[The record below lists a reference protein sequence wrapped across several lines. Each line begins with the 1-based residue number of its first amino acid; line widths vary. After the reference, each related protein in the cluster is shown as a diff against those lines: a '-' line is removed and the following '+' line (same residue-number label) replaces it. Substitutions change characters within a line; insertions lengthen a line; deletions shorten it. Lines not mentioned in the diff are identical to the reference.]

1 MVNLITGPRG
11 SGKTQQM
18 IDLANEK
25 VKTSNGNVV
34 FIKKSHKDTYT
45 VDFNIRVIRM
55 ADYPDVLTL
64 EEFVGFLYGMA
75 AGNHDIEAVFIDSV
89 LKQANIT
96 LESLAA
102 FLHKL
107 NKISTENNI
116 DFISASARIKK
127 IFPESI
133 HLIVQLSANCCIYIL
148 STVTC
153 TAKRFTALLTV
164 NRFLILL
171 LYCFHFGKR
180 QNRIA
185 LFAFF
190 IFYRHLI
197 SHVIADNVNKINNRH
212 IKYIVRSFHHNI
224 VM

>member
-1 MVNLITGPRG
+1 MVNLVTGPRG
-11 SGKTQQM
+11 SGKTQKM

-34 FIKKSHKDTYT
+34 LIKNSPKDTYT

-55 ADYPDVLTL
+55 ADYPDILTL

-102 FLHKL
+102 FLQKL

-116 DFISASARIKK
+116 DFYLSVSAEKK
-127 IFPESI
+127 DIPGI
-133 HLIVQLSANCCIYIL
+133 D
-148 STVTC
+148 
-153 TAKRFTALLTV
+153 
-164 NRFLILL
+164 
-171 LYCFHFGKR
+171 
-180 QNRIA
+180 
-185 LFAFF
+185 
-190 IFYRHLI
+190 
-197 SHVIADNVNKINNRH
+197 SHDCNVIC
-212 IKYIVRSFHHNI
+212 
-224 VM
+224 

>member
-1 MVNLITGPRG
+1 MVYLVTGPRG

-116 DFISASARIKK
+116 DFYLSNSADKK
-127 IFPESI
+127 DIPGIDS
-133 HLIVQLSANCCIYIL
+133 SDC
-148 STVTC
+148 TV
-153 TAKRFTALLTV
+153 V
-164 NRFLILL
+164 
-171 LYCFHFGKR
+171 
-180 QNRIA
+180 
-185 LFAFF
+185 
-190 IFYRHLI
+190 
-197 SHVIADNVNKINNRH
+197 S
-212 IKYIVRSFHHNI
+212 
-224 VM
+224 

>member
-1 MVNLITGPRG
+1 MVYLVTGPRG

-25 VKTSNGNVV
+25 VKSSNGNVV

-116 DFISASARIKK
+116 DFYLSISADKK
-127 IFPESI
+127 DIPGIDS
-133 HLIVQLSANCCIYIL
+133 SDC
-148 STVTC
+148 TV
-153 TAKRFTALLTV
+153 V
-164 NRFLILL
+164 
-171 LYCFHFGKR
+171 
-180 QNRIA
+180 
-185 LFAFF
+185 
-190 IFYRHLI
+190 
-197 SHVIADNVNKINNRH
+197 S
-212 IKYIVRSFHHNI
+212 
-224 VM
+224 

>member
-1 MVNLITGPRG
+1 MVYLVTGPRG

-55 ADYPDVLTL
+55 ADYSDVLTL

-116 DFISASARIKK
+116 DFYLSISADKK
-127 IFPESI
+127 DIPGIDS
-133 HLIVQLSANCCIYIL
+133 SDC
-148 STVTC
+148 TV
-153 TAKRFTALLTV
+153 V
-164 NRFLILL
+164 
-171 LYCFHFGKR
+171 
-180 QNRIA
+180 
-185 LFAFF
+185 
-190 IFYRHLI
+190 
-197 SHVIADNVNKINNRH
+197 S
-212 IKYIVRSFHHNI
+212 
-224 VM
+224 

>member
-1 MVNLITGPRG
+1 MVYLVTGPRG

-89 LKQANIT
+89 LKQANIP

-116 DFISASARIKK
+116 DFYLSISADKK
-127 IFPESI
+127 DIPGIDS
-133 HLIVQLSANCCIYIL
+133 SDC
-148 STVTC
+148 TV
-153 TAKRFTALLTV
+153 V
-164 NRFLILL
+164 
-171 LYCFHFGKR
+171 
-180 QNRIA
+180 
-185 LFAFF
+185 
-190 IFYRHLI
+190 
-197 SHVIADNVNKINNRH
+197 S
-212 IKYIVRSFHHNI
+212 
-224 VM
+224 

>member
-1 MVNLITGPRG
+1 MVYLVTGPRG

-107 NKISTENNI
+107 NKISTENHI
-116 DFISASARIKK
+116 DFYLSISADKK
-127 IFPESI
+127 DIPGIDS
-133 HLIVQLSANCCIYIL
+133 SDC
-148 STVTC
+148 TV
-153 TAKRFTALLTV
+153 V
-164 NRFLILL
+164 
-171 LYCFHFGKR
+171 
-180 QNRIA
+180 
-185 LFAFF
+185 
-190 IFYRHLI
+190 
-197 SHVIADNVNKINNRH
+197 S
-212 IKYIVRSFHHNI
+212 
-224 VM
+224 

>member
-116 DFISASARIKK
+116 DFYLSISADKK
-127 IFPESI
+127 DIPGIDSSDC
-133 HLIVQLSANCCIYIL
+133 IVVS
-148 STVTC
+148 
-153 TAKRFTALLTV
+153 
-164 NRFLILL
+164 
-171 LYCFHFGKR
+171 
-180 QNRIA
+180 
-185 LFAFF
+185 
-190 IFYRHLI
+190 
-197 SHVIADNVNKINNRH
+197 
-212 IKYIVRSFHHNI
+212 
-224 VM
+224 

>member
-1 MVNLITGPRG
+1 MVYLVTGPRG

-75 AGNHDIEAVFIDSV
+75 AGNHDIEAVFSDSV

-116 DFISASARIKK
+116 DFYLSISADKK
-127 IFPESI
+127 DIPGIDS
-133 HLIVQLSANCCIYIL
+133 SDC
-148 STVTC
+148 TV
-153 TAKRFTALLTV
+153 V
-164 NRFLILL
+164 
-171 LYCFHFGKR
+171 
-180 QNRIA
+180 
-185 LFAFF
+185 
-190 IFYRHLI
+190 
-197 SHVIADNVNKINNRH
+197 S
-212 IKYIVRSFHHNI
+212 
-224 VM
+224 

>member
-1 MVNLITGPRG
+1 MVYLVTGPRG

-89 LKQANIT
+89 LKQANLT

-116 DFISASARIKK
+116 DFYLSISADKK
-127 IFPESI
+127 DIPGIDS
-133 HLIVQLSANCCIYIL
+133 SDC
-148 STVTC
+148 TV
-153 TAKRFTALLTV
+153 V
-164 NRFLILL
+164 
-171 LYCFHFGKR
+171 
-180 QNRIA
+180 
-185 LFAFF
+185 
-190 IFYRHLI
+190 
-197 SHVIADNVNKINNRH
+197 S
-212 IKYIVRSFHHNI
+212 
-224 VM
+224 

>member
-1 MVNLITGPRG
+1 MVYLVTGPRG

-116 DFISASARIKK
+116 VFYLRISADKK
-127 IFPESI
+127 DIPGIDS
-133 HLIVQLSANCCIYIL
+133 SDC
-148 STVTC
+148 TV
-153 TAKRFTALLTV
+153 V
-164 NRFLILL
+164 
-171 LYCFHFGKR
+171 
-180 QNRIA
+180 
-185 LFAFF
+185 
-190 IFYRHLI
+190 
-197 SHVIADNVNKINNRH
+197 S
-212 IKYIVRSFHHNI
+212 
-224 VM
+224 

>member
-1 MVNLITGPRG
+1 MVYLVTGPRG

-75 AGNHDIEAVFIDSV
+75 SGNHDIEAVFIDSV

-116 DFISASARIKK
+116 DFYLSISADKK
-127 IFPESI
+127 DIPGIDS
-133 HLIVQLSANCCIYIL
+133 SDC
-148 STVTC
+148 TV
-153 TAKRFTALLTV
+153 V
-164 NRFLILL
+164 
-171 LYCFHFGKR
+171 
-180 QNRIA
+180 
-185 LFAFF
+185 
-190 IFYRHLI
+190 
-197 SHVIADNVNKINNRH
+197 S
-212 IKYIVRSFHHNI
+212 
-224 VM
+224 

>member
-1 MVNLITGPRG
+1 MIFSNNTYIKERFAIVYLVTGPRG

-116 DFISASARIKK
+116 DFYLSISADKK
-127 IFPESI
+127 DIPGIDS
-133 HLIVQLSANCCIYIL
+133 SDC
-148 STVTC
+148 TV
-153 TAKRFTALLTV
+153 V
-164 NRFLILL
+164 
-171 LYCFHFGKR
+171 
-180 QNRIA
+180 
-185 LFAFF
+185 
-190 IFYRHLI
+190 
-197 SHVIADNVNKINNRH
+197 S
-212 IKYIVRSFHHNI
+212 
-224 VM
+224 

>member
-1 MVNLITGPRG
+1 MVYLVTGPRG

-116 DFISASARIKK
+116 DFYLSISADKK
-127 IFPESI
+127 DIPGIDS
-133 HLIVQLSANCCIYIL
+133 SDC
-148 STVTC
+148 TV
-153 TAKRFTALLTV
+153 V
-164 NRFLILL
+164 SLL
-171 LYCFHFGKR
+171 LHLYFIDSHLYSKSVHSAIDCEPFF
-180 QNRIA
+180 NSFIV
-185 LFAFF
+185 LFSL
-190 IFYRHLI
+190 R
-197 SHVIADNVNKINNRH
+197 
-212 IKYIVRSFHHNI
+212 
-224 VM
+224 

>member
-1 MVNLITGPRG
+1 MVYLVTGPRG

-107 NKISTENNI
+107 KTRFQQKTILI
-116 DFISASARIKK
+116 FISASARIKK

-164 NRFLILL
+164 NPFFNSFIV
-171 LYCFHFGKR
+171 
-180 QNRIA
+180 
-185 LFAFF
+185 LFSL
-190 IFYRHLI
+190 R
-197 SHVIADNVNKINNRH
+197 
-212 IKYIVRSFHHNI
+212 
-224 VM
+224 

>member
-1 MVNLITGPRG
+1 MVYLVTGPRG

-45 VDFNIRVIRM
+45 VDFYIRVIRM

-116 DFISASARIKK
+116 DFYLSISADKK
-127 IFPESI
+127 DIPGIDS
-133 HLIVQLSANCCIYIL
+133 SDC
-148 STVTC
+148 TV
-153 TAKRFTALLTV
+153 V
-164 NRFLILL
+164 
-171 LYCFHFGKR
+171 
-180 QNRIA
+180 
-185 LFAFF
+185 
-190 IFYRHLI
+190 
-197 SHVIADNVNKINNRH
+197 S
-212 IKYIVRSFHHNI
+212 
-224 VM
+224 

>member
-1 MVNLITGPRG
+1 MVYLVTGPRG

-55 ADYPDVLTL
+55 ADYPDVLKL

-116 DFISASARIKK
+116 DFYLSISADKK
-127 IFPESI
+127 DIPGIDS
-133 HLIVQLSANCCIYIL
+133 SDC
-148 STVTC
+148 TV
-153 TAKRFTALLTV
+153 V
-164 NRFLILL
+164 
-171 LYCFHFGKR
+171 
-180 QNRIA
+180 
-185 LFAFF
+185 
-190 IFYRHLI
+190 
-197 SHVIADNVNKINNRH
+197 S
-212 IKYIVRSFHHNI
+212 
-224 VM
+224 

>member
-116 DFISASARIKK
+116 DFYLSISADKK
-127 IFPESI
+127 DIPGIDS
-133 HLIVQLSANCCIYIL
+133 SDC
-148 STVTC
+148 TV
-153 TAKRFTALLTV
+153 V
-164 NRFLILL
+164 
-171 LYCFHFGKR
+171 
-180 QNRIA
+180 
-185 LFAFF
+185 
-190 IFYRHLI
+190 
-197 SHVIADNVNKINNRH
+197 S
-212 IKYIVRSFHHNI
+212 
-224 VM
+224 

>member
-1 MVNLITGPRG
+1 MVYLVTGPRG

-89 LKQANIT
+89 LKQATIT

-116 DFISASARIKK
+116 DFYLSISADKK
-127 IFPESI
+127 DIPGIDS
-133 HLIVQLSANCCIYIL
+133 SDC
-148 STVTC
+148 TV
-153 TAKRFTALLTV
+153 V
-164 NRFLILL
+164 
-171 LYCFHFGKR
+171 
-180 QNRIA
+180 
-185 LFAFF
+185 
-190 IFYRHLI
+190 
-197 SHVIADNVNKINNRH
+197 S
-212 IKYIVRSFHHNI
+212 
-224 VM
+224 

>member
-1 MVNLITGPRG
+1 MVYLVTGPRG

-89 LKQANIT
+89 FKQANIT

-116 DFISASARIKK
+116 DFYLSISADKK
-127 IFPESI
+127 DIPGIDS
-133 HLIVQLSANCCIYIL
+133 SDC
-148 STVTC
+148 TV
-153 TAKRFTALLTV
+153 V
-164 NRFLILL
+164 
-171 LYCFHFGKR
+171 
-180 QNRIA
+180 
-185 LFAFF
+185 
-190 IFYRHLI
+190 
-197 SHVIADNVNKINNRH
+197 S
-212 IKYIVRSFHHNI
+212 
-224 VM
+224 

>member
-1 MVNLITGPRG
+1 MVYLVTGPRG

-107 NKISTENNI
+107 NKLSTENNI
-116 DFISASARIKK
+116 DFYLSISADKK
-127 IFPESI
+127 DIPGIDS
-133 HLIVQLSANCCIYIL
+133 SDC
-148 STVTC
+148 TV
-153 TAKRFTALLTV
+153 V
-164 NRFLILL
+164 
-171 LYCFHFGKR
+171 
-180 QNRIA
+180 
-185 LFAFF
+185 
-190 IFYRHLI
+190 
-197 SHVIADNVNKINNRH
+197 S
-212 IKYIVRSFHHNI
+212 
-224 VM
+224 

>member
-1 MVNLITGPRG
+1 MVNLVTGPRG
-11 SGKTQQM
+11 SGKTQKM

-25 VKTSNGNVV
+25 VKTSNGNIV

-55 ADYPDVLTL
+55 ADYPDILTL

-102 FLHKL
+102 FLQKL

-116 DFISASARIKK
+116 DFYLSVSAEKK
-127 IFPESI
+127 DIPGI
-133 HLIVQLSANCCIYIL
+133 D
-148 STVTC
+148 
-153 TAKRFTALLTV
+153 
-164 NRFLILL
+164 
-171 LYCFHFGKR
+171 
-180 QNRIA
+180 
-185 LFAFF
+185 
-190 IFYRHLI
+190 
-197 SHVIADNVNKINNRH
+197 SHDCNVLC
-212 IKYIVRSFHHNI
+212 
-224 VM
+224 

>member
-1 MVNLITGPRG
+1 MVYLVTGPRG
-11 SGKTQQM
+11 RGKTQQI

-116 DFISASARIKK
+116 DFYLSISADKK
-127 IFPESI
+127 DIPGIDS
-133 HLIVQLSANCCIYIL
+133 SDC
-148 STVTC
+148 TV
-153 TAKRFTALLTV
+153 V
-164 NRFLILL
+164 
-171 LYCFHFGKR
+171 
-180 QNRIA
+180 
-185 LFAFF
+185 
-190 IFYRHLI
+190 
-197 SHVIADNVNKINNRH
+197 S
-212 IKYIVRSFHHNI
+212 
-224 VM
+224 

>member
-1 MVNLITGPRG
+1 MVYLVTGPRG

-64 EEFVGFLYGMA
+64 EEFLGFLYGMA

-116 DFISASARIKK
+116 DFYLSISADKK
-127 IFPESI
+127 DIPGIDS
-133 HLIVQLSANCCIYIL
+133 SDC
-148 STVTC
+148 TV
-153 TAKRFTALLTV
+153 V
-164 NRFLILL
+164 
-171 LYCFHFGKR
+171 
-180 QNRIA
+180 
-185 LFAFF
+185 
-190 IFYRHLI
+190 
-197 SHVIADNVNKINNRH
+197 S
-212 IKYIVRSFHHNI
+212 
-224 VM
+224 

>member
-1 MVNLITGPRG
+1 MVYLVTGPRG

-55 ADYPDVLTL
+55 ADYPDVLTI

-116 DFISASARIKK
+116 DFYLSISADKK
-127 IFPESI
+127 DIPGIDS
-133 HLIVQLSANCCIYIL
+133 SDC
-148 STVTC
+148 TV
-153 TAKRFTALLTV
+153 V
-164 NRFLILL
+164 
-171 LYCFHFGKR
+171 
-180 QNRIA
+180 
-185 LFAFF
+185 
-190 IFYRHLI
+190 
-197 SHVIADNVNKINNRH
+197 S
-212 IKYIVRSFHHNI
+212 
-224 VM
+224 

>member
-1 MVNLITGPRG
+1 MVYLVTGPRG

-64 EEFVGFLYGMA
+64 EEFVGFLYG
-75 AGNHDIEAVFIDSV
+75 NHDIEAVFIDSV

-116 DFISASARIKK
+116 DFYLSISADKK
-127 IFPESI
+127 DIPGIDS
-133 HLIVQLSANCCIYIL
+133 SDC
-148 STVTC
+148 TV
-153 TAKRFTALLTV
+153 V
-164 NRFLILL
+164 
-171 LYCFHFGKR
+171 
-180 QNRIA
+180 
-185 LFAFF
+185 
-190 IFYRHLI
+190 
-197 SHVIADNVNKINNRH
+197 S
-212 IKYIVRSFHHNI
+212 
-224 VM
+224 

>member
-1 MVNLITGPRG
+1 MVYLVTGPRG

-75 AGNHDIEAVFIDSV
+75 AGNHDIEAIFIDSV

-116 DFISASARIKK
+116 DFYLSISADKK
-127 IFPESI
+127 DIPGIDS
-133 HLIVQLSANCCIYIL
+133 SDC
-148 STVTC
+148 TV
-153 TAKRFTALLTV
+153 V
-164 NRFLILL
+164 
-171 LYCFHFGKR
+171 
-180 QNRIA
+180 
-185 LFAFF
+185 
-190 IFYRHLI
+190 
-197 SHVIADNVNKINNRH
+197 S
-212 IKYIVRSFHHNI
+212 
-224 VM
+224 

>member
-1 MVNLITGPRG
+1 MVYLLTGPRG

-116 DFISASARIKK
+116 DFYLSISADKK
-127 IFPESI
+127 DIPGIDS
-133 HLIVQLSANCCIYIL
+133 SDC
-148 STVTC
+148 TV
-153 TAKRFTALLTV
+153 V
-164 NRFLILL
+164 
-171 LYCFHFGKR
+171 
-180 QNRIA
+180 
-185 LFAFF
+185 
-190 IFYRHLI
+190 
-197 SHVIADNVNKINNRH
+197 S
-212 IKYIVRSFHHNI
+212 
-224 VM
+224 

>member
-1 MVNLITGPRG
+1 MVYLVTGPRG
-11 SGKTQQM
+11 NGKTQQM

-45 VDFNIRVIRM
+45 VGFNIRVIRM

-116 DFISASARIKK
+116 DFYLSISADKK
-127 IFPESI
+127 DIPGIDS
-133 HLIVQLSANCCIYIL
+133 SDC
-148 STVTC
+148 TV
-153 TAKRFTALLTV
+153 V
-164 NRFLILL
+164 
-171 LYCFHFGKR
+171 
-180 QNRIA
+180 
-185 LFAFF
+185 
-190 IFYRHLI
+190 
-197 SHVIADNVNKINNRH
+197 S
-212 IKYIVRSFHHNI
+212 
-224 VM
+224 

>member
-1 MVNLITGPRG
+1 MVYLVTGPRG

-45 VDFNIRVIRM
+45 ADFNIRVIRM

-116 DFISASARIKK
+116 DFYLSISADKK
-127 IFPESI
+127 DIPGIDS
-133 HLIVQLSANCCIYIL
+133 SDC
-148 STVTC
+148 TV
-153 TAKRFTALLTV
+153 V
-164 NRFLILL
+164 
-171 LYCFHFGKR
+171 
-180 QNRIA
+180 
-185 LFAFF
+185 
-190 IFYRHLI
+190 
-197 SHVIADNVNKINNRH
+197 S
-212 IKYIVRSFHHNI
+212 
-224 VM
+224 

>member
-11 SGKTQQM
+11 SGKTQKM

-55 ADYPDVLTL
+55 ADYPDILTL
-64 EEFVGFLYGMA
+64 EEFIGFLYGMA
-75 AGNHDIEAVFIDSV
+75 AGNHDIEAIFIDSV

-102 FLHKL
+102 FLQKL

-116 DFISASARIKK
+116 DFYLSVSAENKDIPGIDSHDCNVIS
-127 IFPESI
+127 
-133 HLIVQLSANCCIYIL
+133 
-148 STVTC
+148 
-153 TAKRFTALLTV
+153 
-164 NRFLILL
+164 
-171 LYCFHFGKR
+171 
-180 QNRIA
+180 
-185 LFAFF
+185 
-190 IFYRHLI
+190 
-197 SHVIADNVNKINNRH
+197 
-212 IKYIVRSFHHNI
+212 
-224 VM
+224 